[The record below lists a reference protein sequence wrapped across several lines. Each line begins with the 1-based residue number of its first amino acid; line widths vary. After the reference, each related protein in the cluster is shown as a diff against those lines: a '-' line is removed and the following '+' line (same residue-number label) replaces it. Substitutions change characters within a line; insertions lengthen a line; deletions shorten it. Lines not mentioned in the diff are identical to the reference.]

1 MWYKLNSCFTS
12 YCNQSTDVKI
22 QHINH
27 LRQLRFSG
35 WQIALHF
42 GTPHNFR
49 LYLSGD
55 LNTRFDFFIRLE
67 KKEKGIDAI
76 FRNPRFWSD
85 EKPQLSM
92 LKLYCSINCDE
103 NAYESINAAGVSL
116 SKVMGKP
123 DRACTWEKRS
133 GRESLLNRPFSKQHS
148 TRYLFK
154 FPAGFVV
161 FVTGM
166 MRWCL

>member
-12 YCNQSTDVKI
+12 YCNQSTDIKI

-55 LNTRFDFFIRLE
+55 LNTRFDFFIHLE

-92 LKLYCSINCDE
+92 LKLYCSINSDE
-103 NAYESINAAGVSL
+103 IAYESINAADVSL
-116 SKVMGKP
+116 SKVMGNLIEHVLERR
-123 DRACTWEKRS
+123 DLAENRS
-133 GRESLLNRPFSKQHS
+133 WIVHS
-148 TRYLFK
+148 QNNTQLAISSN
-154 FPAGFVV
+154 FPPVL
-161 FVTGM
+161 
-166 MRWCL
+166 WC